1 MKHTAGADAGAV
13 SDPGP
18 RLHAWCSD
26 IAGGVR
32 LALQV
37 TPNARKSQVVGPQE
51 DVLKVR
57 LQAQPIEGKANEA
70 LLRYLAELL
79 DVPRSRIVITHGHTS
94 KRKIVEAHGTSLTAD
109 AVARGLLALVA

>member
-1 MKHTAGADAGAV
+1 MSHKADTGAV
-13 SDPGP
+13 PGQGVG
-18 RLHAWCSD
+18 LYSWCSE

-37 TPNARKSQVVGPQE
+37 TPNAKKSQIIGPL
-51 DVLKVR
+51 DNVLKLR

-70 LLRYLAELL
+70 LIRYLAELL

-94 KRKIVEAHGTSLTAD
+94 KRKIVEAHGASLTAE
-109 AVARGLLALVA
+109 AVTRSLLALIP

>member
-1 MKHTAGADAGAV
+1 MRDKAGAGAA
-13 SDPGP
+13 SGQGP

-37 TPNARKSQVVGPQE
+37 TPNARKNQVIGPLE

-70 LLRYLAELL
+70 LIRYLAELL
-79 DVPRSRIVITHGHTS
+79 DVPRSRIVIAHGHTN
-94 KRKIVEAHGTSLTAD
+94 KRKIVEVHGASLTAD
-109 AVARGLLALVA
+109 AVTRSLLALVP

>member
-1 MKHTAGADAGAV
+1 MNRKAGAGAGTTPV
-13 SDPGP
+13 QGQ

-37 TPNARKSQVVGPQE
+37 TPNAKKSQVIGPQE

-70 LLRYLAELL
+70 LIRYLAELL
-79 DVPRSRIVITHGHTS
+79 DVPRSRIVITHGHTN
-94 KRKIVEAHGTSLTAD
+94 KRKIVEAQDASLTAD
-109 AVARGLLALVA
+109 AVIRSLLALVA

>member
-1 MKHTAGADAGAV
+1 MSHKTGAASG
-13 SDPGP
+13 PGP
-18 RLHAWCSD
+18 RLHAWCAD

-37 TPNARKSQVVGPQE
+37 TPNAKKSQIIGPLE

-70 LLRYLAELL
+70 LIRYLAELL
-79 DVPRSRIVITHGHTS
+79 DVPRSRIVITHGHTN
-94 KRKIVEAHGTSLTAD
+94 KRKIVEAHGASLTAD
-109 AVARGLLALVA
+109 AVTRSLLALVP

>member
-1 MKHTAGADAGAV
+1 MSRKADVDMPDV
-13 SDPGP
+13 SDGEGA
-18 RLHAWCSD
+18 AWCSA

-37 TPNARKSQVVGPQE
+37 TPNAKKSQVIGPLE

-70 LLRYLAELL
+70 LIRFLAELL
-79 DVPRSRIVITHGHTS
+79 VLPRSRVNITHGQTS
-94 KRKIVEAHGTSLTAD
+94 KRKLVEVIGPHLTAD
-109 AVARGLLALVA
+109 AVIRKLLASVQ